1 MFFNLELLLP
11 SQFLIITTLLI
22 QKVIELI
29 FFFIFLSYNDLF
41 CLFFY
46 LFFFSYFILM
56 YNLLLIYGLIFQ
68 LRIFDYLTLINIE
81 VLYLFFFFVEIVL
94 SLEFRIKLDYIM
106 ISINTQKLNLFD
118 QIVFIQQMHTHKTIS
133 IYFNELFIVES
144 GERRLLV
151 IMVSEIDKDWIL
163 DIRDISERESKV
175 TDKLQCSHLLEI
187 DPSEHLDKLDD
198 LILLDQRE
206 TTRQLDLLLL

>member
-29 FFFIFLSYNDLF
+29 FFFIFLSYYDLF

-94 SLEFRIKLDYIM
+94 SLELRIKLDYIM
-106 ISINTQKLNLFD
+106 ICINTQKLNLFN

-144 GERRLLV
+144 GERRLFV
-151 IMVSEIDKDWIL
+151 IMVSEIDKD
-163 DIRDISERESKV
+163 
-175 TDKLQCSHLLEI
+175 
-187 DPSEHLDKLDD
+187 
-198 LILLDQRE
+198 
-206 TTRQLDLLLL
+206 